1 MTTVCSATVDD
12 LELLIRHRRGMME
25 DIGRYPKELFDQHD
39 RDYEPWARQRL
50 ESGELVGFIAYAD
63 GRAVA
68 SACLWMKERQPVPGF
83 PGGRVPYLMSVFT
96 ERDCR
101 NQGHAGKLTLVALEW
116 AKEKGYP
123 MVALHASSMGR
134 GVYEKLGFQRTWE
147 MQLRWDSDG
156 HPPLV

>member
-1 MTTVCSATVDD
+1 MTTVRTATIDD
-12 LELLIRHRRGMME
+12 LALLTSHRRGMME
-25 DIGRYPKELFDQHD
+25 DIGRYPIELFEQHD
-39 RDYEPWARQRL
+39 RDYEPWVRARL
-50 ESGELVGFIAYAD
+50 LNGELVGFIADVD

-83 PGGRVPYLMSVFT
+83 RGGRVPYLMSVFT

-101 NQGHAGKLTLVALEW
+101 KKGYAGALTKVALEW
-116 AKEKGYP
+116 AQERGYP

-147 MQLRWDSDG
+147 MQLRWDGDG
-156 HPPLV
+156 QPPLV